1 MDINSESI
9 VQVSVNRKLFIV
21 CGPSCAGKTTLAE
34 YLVEKF
40 GFWHIEASDYM
51 RLSYYQRN
59 CTEAPFD
66 IGDYAAKLLKEKPE
80 IVAEQIIRSLQL
92 LEAMPVIITG
102 FRSPLEID
110 WFCNHY
116 SGNFSIEIVYVDAEQ
131 EVRYQ
136 RSVSR
141 RRDGEAPDKEEFL
154 FRDKQQSTMGLADF
168 QVRYCKNIITNND
181 TTANYFSTFE
191 HRYKKDLY

>member
-9 VQVSVNRKLFIV
+9 VQVSINHKLFIV

-34 YLVEKF
+34 YLREKF
-40 GFWHIEASDYM
+40 GFLHIEASDYM
-51 RLSYYQRN
+51 RLSFYERN
-59 CTEAPFD
+59 NTEAPFD

-92 LEAMPVIITG
+92 LVATPVIITG

-110 WFCNHY
+110 WFCDHY
-116 SGNFSIEIVYVDAEQ
+116 SGNLSIEIVYVDAEQ
-131 EVRYQ
+131 EARYQ
-136 RSVSR
+136 RSVNR
-141 RRDGEAPDKEEFL
+141 RRDGEAANKQEFL
-154 FRDKQQSTMGLADF
+154 FRDKQQATMGLTDV

-181 TTANYFSTFE
+181 TTENYFSIFE
-191 HRYKKDLY
+191 LRYK